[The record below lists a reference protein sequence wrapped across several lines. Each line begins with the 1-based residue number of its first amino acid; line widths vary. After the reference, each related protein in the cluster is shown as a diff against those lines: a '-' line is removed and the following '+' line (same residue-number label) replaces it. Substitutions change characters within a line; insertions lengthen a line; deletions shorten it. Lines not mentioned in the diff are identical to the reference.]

1 MHWSSID
8 PLLQLERLKLL
19 PPTLSFRSKFQYCNP
34 AYEVA
39 PMIVERLTSMPF
51 TEYVSRELLEPFGMG
66 DTSHKSSN
74 ATALG
79 YVPKLTPDGVR
90 VGEVGCARRA
100 GSNGDDEWLCRDDLE
115 CEGYGE

>member
-90 VGEVGCARRA
+90 VGRGGMCASRWIER
-100 GSNGDDEWLCRDDLE
+100 GR
-115 CEGYGE
+115 